1 VLAFTQSVSA
11 NTQGW
16 KLDSGTTQHICNTS
30 TGFTEFKSYGVPKL
44 LQVGKAEV
52 FLSALGEGTIALQ
65 IPAAAGGSTAATS
78 LILTRVWY
86 CPDCP
91 FQLIS
96 TRRLVEA
103 GYSIQLTRGGAS
115 ILTPAGQ
122 PALWLAMD
130 ASGLCTCMPVNATAQ
145 DTGLAGAAGIQLPVV
160 EGSTLS
166 PGMCMMWLHAFHDP
180 DLCKPSR
187 S

>member
-1 VLAFTQSVSA
+1 VSA
-11 NTQGW
+11 TTQGW

-65 IPAAAGGSTAATS
+65 IPSAGGSTAATS

-86 CPDCP
+86 CPECP

-103 GYSIQLTRGGAS
+103 GYSIQLSRRGAT
-115 ILTPAGQ
+115 ILDAAGQ
-122 PALWLAMD
+122 PALSMD
-130 ASGLCTCMPVNATAQ
+130 VDSSGLCTCMPAVAQ
-145 DTGLAGAAGIQLPVV
+145 AAGLAGAADVQLQVV
-160 EGSTLS
+160 EGRPLP
-166 PGMCMMWLHAFHDP
+166 PGMCMM
-180 DLCKPSR
+180 
-187 S
+187 